1 MDRKIVR
8 VKIDKTS
15 FLEYAEQATEMP
27 LRQLDL
33 RLDRKQIGIGF
44 GVYPNDFDPKEE
56 IRTEY
61 TRLIQQYERQ

>member
-8 VKIDKTS
+8 VKIDRS
-15 FLEYAEQATEMP
+15 GFLEYVEQATKIP

-33 RLDRKQIGIGF
+33 RLDKKQIGIGF

-61 TRLIQQYERQ
+61 TRLRRQYEKQ